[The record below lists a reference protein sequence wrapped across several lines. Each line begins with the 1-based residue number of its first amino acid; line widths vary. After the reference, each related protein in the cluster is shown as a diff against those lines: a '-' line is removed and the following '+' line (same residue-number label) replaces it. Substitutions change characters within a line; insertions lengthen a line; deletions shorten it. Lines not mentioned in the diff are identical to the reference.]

1 MPHLLAIHT
10 ETDEIADHME
20 VDEED
25 LGDTVESLYSKLS
38 DNYSLEILYDT
49 SDRPEL
55 DNF

>member
-1 MPHLLAIHT
+1 MPHLLVIHT
-10 ETDEIADHME
+10 GKDKIFDHIE

-25 LGDTVESLYSKLS
+25 LGETVERLYRELS
-38 DNYSLEILYDT
+38 DTYSIEILYDT